1 MIEPLP
7 NFALIWSKAF
17 SEAARL
23 AALARLMAAVA
34 VALPVRVPSCLWGVP
49 TLAATGVVASSCAS
63 GADHDG

>member
-23 AALARLMAAVA
+23 AAFGSNKSSASLAKAAA
-34 VALPVRVPSCLWGVP
+34 QRPDMPTPINRKVPPWF
-49 TLAATGVVASSCAS
+49 
-63 GADHDG
+63 